1 MSTALLQQLAPP
13 GAETALEGGVPRI
26 TGEFWTARQRQA
38 MRLHEVSY
46 RACFKPQLPAFFMCG
61 VLKRR
66 LPYWIG
72 CWNHQWFSDQGLLD
86 HN

>member
-46 RACFKPQLPAFFMCG
+46 RACFKPQTTM
-61 VLKRR
+61 
-66 LPYWIG
+66 
-72 CWNHQWFSDQGLLD
+72 
-86 HN
+86 